1 MLGSNVKNK
10 RKTFYIGNNGG
21 VVMWKKKITAL
32 AVVMTVCGTLLA
44 GAANYTM
51 LEKADKIETTIYGST
66 QTGPLNERITALDK
80 VVNGR
85 STVSGS
91 LQNKTDS
98 LYKDVYGNSGSD
110 LSILAAV
117 NLLQWQY
124 SGQITDEPIINRV
137 ESMEQDIDGKVMTGS
152 LEGRISALRQT
163 LLGNKRYI
171 SQAVTIPANT
181 LITMTNLD
189 PLDSKTAQVGDT
201 IRFAVSEDIYVGD
214 VIAIPRGMEA
224 TGTITKVRKSGRFGK
239 DGKIEITYNTVRAA
253 DGSPVPLT
261 VGDKTKAEYKRTAG
275 AVGASAAG
283 AAIFGP
289 VGLVGGLF
297 VHGNEVNIP
306 AGTTA
311 YAETKENAE
320 VVGFREN
327 GVMDSMKTAD
337 MAAGGVTVPSFAPVA
352 NEDVDDSTASD
363 TTTDNST
370 NTGSSNGDLQSGL
383 ENGTVTP
390 IDLNN

>member
-1 MLGSNVKNK
+1 
-10 RKTFYIGNNGG
+10 
-21 VVMWKKKITAL
+21 MWKKKITAL
-32 AVVMTVCGTLLA
+32 AAVMAVCGSLVA
-44 GAANYTM
+44 GAANYTI
-51 LEKADKIETTIYGST
+51 LEKANKVETTVYGST
-66 QTGPLNERITALDK
+66 QAGSLNERIAALDK
-80 VVNGR
+80 LLNGQ

-91 LQNKTDS
+91 LENKTDS
-98 LYKDVYGNSGSD
+98 LYKDVYGNSGAD
-110 LSILAAV
+110 LSLLAAV
-117 NLLQWQY
+117 NLMQWQY
-124 SGQITDEPIINRV
+124 SGQITDEPLVTRV

-152 LEGRISALRQT
+152 LEGRVDSLRRV

-189 PLDSKTAQVGDT
+189 PLQSKTAQVGDT
-201 IRFAVSEDIYVGD
+201 IRFAVSDDIYVGD

-297 VHGNEVNIP
+297 VHGNEVDIP

-320 VVGFREN
+320 VVGFKEN
-327 GVMDSMKTAD
+327 GVMDNMKTAN
-337 MAAGGVTVPSFAPVA
+337 MAASGVTVSSFAPVNNDEVA
-352 NEDVDDSTASD
+352 TTD
-363 TTTDNST
+363 TTAADTSADTST
-370 NTGSSNGDLQSGL
+370 NTESSNGDLQSGL

-390 IDLNN
+390 IDLNNGSGDTNE

>member
-1 MLGSNVKNK
+1 
-10 RKTFYIGNNGG
+10 
-21 VVMWKKKITAL
+21 MWKKKITAL
-32 AVVMTVCGTLLA
+32 AAVMAVCGSLVA
-44 GAANYTM
+44 GAANYTI
-51 LEKADKIETTIYGST
+51 LEKANKVETTVYGST
-66 QTGPLNERITALDK
+66 QAGSLNERIAALDK
-80 VVNGR
+80 LLNGQ

-91 LQNKTDS
+91 LENKTDS
-98 LYKDVYGNSGSD
+98 LYKDVYGNSGAD
-110 LSILAAV
+110 LSLLAAV
-117 NLLQWQY
+117 NLMQWQY
-124 SGQITDEPIINRV
+124 SGQITDEPLVTRV
-137 ESMEQDIDGKVMTGS
+137 ESMEQDVDGKVMTGS
-152 LEGRISALRQT
+152 LEGRIDSLRRV

-171 SQAVTIPANT
+171 SQTVTIPANT
-181 LITMTNLD
+181 LVTMTNLD
-189 PLDSKTAQVGDT
+189 PLQSKTAQVGDT
-201 IRFAVSEDIYVGD
+201 IRFAVSDDIYVGD
-214 VIAIPRGMEA
+214 VIAVPRGMEA

-297 VHGNEVNIP
+297 VHGNEVDIP

-320 VVGFREN
+320 VVGFKEN
-327 GVMDSMKTAD
+327 GVMDNMKTAN
-337 MAAGGVTVPSFAPVA
+337 MAASGVTVPSFAPVNNDEVA
-352 NEDVDDSTASD
+352 TTD
-363 TTTDNST
+363 TTAADTSADTST
-370 NTGSSNGDLQSGL
+370 NTESSNGDLQSGL

-390 IDLNN
+390 IDLNNGSGDTNE

>member
-1 MLGSNVKNK
+1 
-10 RKTFYIGNNGG
+10 
-21 VVMWKKKITAL
+21 MWKKKITAL
-32 AVVMTVCGTLLA
+32 AAVMAVCGSLVA
-44 GAANYTM
+44 GAANYTI
-51 LEKADKIETTIYGST
+51 LEKANKVETTVYGST
-66 QTGPLNERITALDK
+66 QAGSLNERIAALDK
-80 VVNGR
+80 LLNGQ

-91 LQNKTDS
+91 LENKTDS
-98 LYKDVYGNSGSD
+98 LYKDVYGNSGAD
-110 LSILAAV
+110 LSLLAAV
-117 NLLQWQY
+117 NLMQWQY
-124 SGQITDEPIINRV
+124 SGQITDEPLVTRV

-152 LEGRISALRQT
+152 LEGRVDSLRRV

-189 PLDSKTAQVGDT
+189 PLQSKTAQVGDT
-201 IRFAVSEDIYVGD
+201 IRFAVSDDIYVGD

-297 VHGNEVNIP
+297 VHGNEVDIP

-320 VVGFREN
+320 VVGFKEN
-327 GVMDSMKTAD
+327 GVMDNMKTAN
-337 MAAGGVTVPSFAPVA
+337 MAASGVTVPSFAPVSNDEVA
-352 NEDVDDSTASD
+352 TTD
-363 TTTDNST
+363 TTAADTSADTST
-370 NTGSSNGDLQSGL
+370 ESSNGDLQSGL

-390 IDLNN
+390 IDLNNGSGDTNE